1 METSAE
7 GDHTV
12 SKSSPPPLPPP
23 LPAFTDENTSSSVAS
38 LSPLPPHNHQDCTG
52 TGGTMASASGMTTR
66 TADQVSL
73 SAKAAGLT
81 NTTGPVQLLHFSTQL
96 NSDEIK
102 LLEVPSNVLQALK
115 QGDK

>member
-7 GDHTV
+7 GDTV

-23 LPAFTDENTSSSVAS
+23 LPAFTDENTSSSMT
-38 LSPLPPHNHQDCTG
+38 SPSPPRPPHNHQDSTG
-52 TGGTMASASGMTTR
+52 TGGTMASASGMNTR

-81 NTTGPVQLLHFSTQL
+81 NTTGPVQLLHFSAQL